1 MKERKLLTDFNQ
13 HIKTVDDVAWYR
25 LGDVFG
31 GYTRPDVIA
40 FWKGYGFI
48 FEFKIQGQKLKPE
61 QEKMLSWFVRQGGVK
76 TFVANFYMQPGGKH
90 CRNIRF
96 LPYYADGIGEAEY
109 LLKYE
114 RGGYPGIAG
123 LFPALSLLHFV
134 NAVCPNTI
142 EK

>member
-13 HIKTVDDVAWYR
+13 HIKTVPDVAWYR

-31 GYTRPDVIA
+31 GYARPDVIA
-40 FWKGYGFI
+40 FWQSHGFI

-61 QEKMLSWFVRQGGVK
+61 QEKMLSWFVRHGKVK
-76 TFVANFYMQPGGKH
+76 AFVANFYMPPDGKH

-96 LPYYADGIGEAEY
+96 IPYYAAGIGEAEY

-114 RGGYPGIAG
+114 RGGYPGITG

-134 NAVCPNTI
+134 NAIYPNTL